1 MNSIKTKAGLLLLF
15 SVSAGVYARGQDNV
29 SSTEGSGK
37 VVIERTTPEIK
48 EILDRTR
55 PVENRAIPTPK
66 FNIHT
71 ADKSFIL
78 TVGGQ
83 INPIIGYDIGN
94 NLYKQPGAG
103 ISFVTSAIPVPATAG
118 HKGDFFINP
127 INGNIDL
134 QVVGLQG
141 TPNEITGYV
150 KVGTNGIDTDIV
162 LQRAYITYRGFVA
175 GMKLTLLQD

>member
-1 MNSIKTKAGLLLLF
+1 MNSNQNKGRIASAFF

-78 TVGGQ
+78 TVRRT
-83 INPIIGYDIGN
+83 D
-94 NLYKQPGAG
+94 QP
-103 ISFVTSAIPVPATAG
+103 
-118 HKGDFFINP
+118 D
-127 INGNIDL
+127 
-134 QVVGLQG
+134 
-141 TPNEITGYV
+141 
-150 KVGTNGIDTDIV
+150 
-162 LQRAYITYRGFVA
+162 YR
-175 GMKLTLLQD
+175 L